1 MPSSISK
8 PARIAIH
15 DRPEPIFG
23 VCEALGD
30 DFGFNPNWLRFG
42 LAPFIFWNPF
52 ATFAAYFAVGAVV
65 LAVRLLFP
73 DVRASEQVEV
83 ERVEAEQELQLAA

>member
-1 MPSSISK
+1 MPAAAKS
-8 PARIAIH
+8 ARTPIF

-23 VCEALGD
+23 VCEAIGD
-30 DFGFNPNWLRFG
+30 DLGFNPNWLRFG
-42 LAPFIFWNPF
+42 LAPFIFGNPF

-73 DVRASEQVEV
+73 DVRA
-83 ERVEAEQELQLAA
+83 AEQIEVQHEPAEVAELSMAA